1 MHGVKTEELIMKDT
15 TIKKLF
21 TSTEEGREYLATIV
35 CKILD
40 LPPENFT
47 FEMIHPEIGV
57 NENVVNSEVDIALE
71 SNEIVVNVEINSQK
85 RHSYERK
92 MYFMFV
98 NFY

>member
-15 TIKKLF
+15 TIKKL
-21 TSTEEGREYLATIV
+21 EYLATIV

>member
-71 SNEIVVNVEINSQK
+71 SNEIVVNVSGDIIQIA
-85 RHSYERK
+85 
-92 MYFMFV
+92 FF
-98 NFY
+98 

>member
-21 TSTEEGREYLATIV
+21 TFTEEGREYLATIV

-47 FEMIHPEIGV
+47 FEMIHPEIG
-57 NENVVNSEVDIALE
+57 E
-71 SNEIVVNVEINSQK
+71 
-85 RHSYERK
+85 
-92 MYFMFV
+92 
-98 NFY
+98 